1 MLMRSYK
8 VLSDGHNGH
17 ALRRADHTDP
27 TVFVLD
33 DALATREF
41 LSNLFHSVGLR
52 TECHTTGQAFLD
64 ACGPERRGCLVM
76 DIRLPGIGGLEL
88 QALLKARNIWI
99 PTIILTDCGDVPTA
113 VRALKQGA
121 IDFIEK
127 PFSSVALLEVV
138 RYAIQKD
145 TDNHSRRLRKIE
157 MRKRVARLTPRE
169 REVMKLVVSGLPNKQ
184 IAGELGVAIK
194 TVEAHRAHVM
204 HKTQAVSLP
213 ELVRLAHGG
222 GL

>member
-1 MLMRSYK
+1 
-8 VLSDGHNGH
+8 V
-17 ALRRADHTDP
+17 
-27 TVFVLD
+27 
-33 DALATREF
+33 
-41 LSNLFHSVGLR
+41 
-52 TECHTTGQAFLD
+52 
-64 ACGPERRGCLVM
+64 
-76 DIRLPGIGGLEL
+76 
-88 QALLKARNIWI
+88 RNICI
-99 PTIILTDCGDVPTA
+99 PIIMLTGCGDVPTA
-113 VRALKQGA
+113 VRAMKQGA

-145 TDNHSRRLRKIE
+145 MDNHSRRLRKTE
-157 MRKRVARLTPRE
+157 MRKRVACLTPRE

-204 HKTQAVSLP
+204 RKTQAVSLP